1 MNVPKDSRWYH
12 YFGRALYAMLTVKKF
27 EHLGSSGERR
37 ALLPTLSSG
46 RQAGIPSLGPSAS
59 GRALIWNEFHSP
71 ESICTGSHHQQS
83 GGGWITAQ
91 AEEQQSQYTYTHT
104 HTYWCSLN
112 HPQQWHAN
120 EQLSCQVRSLY
131 ARAPSV
137 LRRFP
142 TLLAGTDAA
151 ATFSVCCRRQRRRQ
165 LRLPNNKMSTLQQQ
179 QQQQRKQGKWLK
191 STAAAVA
198 AAAQ

>member
-1 MNVPKDSRWYH
+1 MRCWLWKSSNTWV
-12 YFGRALYAMLTVKKF
+12 A
-27 EHLGSSGERR
+27 LGSAEHCSPHCRR
-37 ALLPTLSSG
+37 AG
-46 RQAGIPSLGPSAS
+46 RQAFPAWARVRVGVRWSETSFIA
-59 GRALIWNEFHSP
+59 
-71 ESICTGSHHQQS
+71 QS
-83 GGGWITAQ
+83 RFVLAVTINRVEGGGSRRRQKSNSHSTH
-91 AEEQQSQYTYTHT
+91 THTHT

-112 HPQQWHAN
+112 HPQQSHAN